1 MLRLG
6 RHWFFSISSS
16 LKFSTSPL
24 SAQARAAHSILV
36 SEMLPTEISGDRRSR
51 RRYSIHLPLHFAVIG
66 KRRFASAGTGNV
78 LNLSSKGIAFTS
90 DETFSRGTLMELSIS
105 WPARLYGK
113 TPIKLVVEGRVVRSD
128 GQVTAVAILR
138 HEFRT
143 KRN

>member
-6 RHWFFSISSS
+6 AARVLLNLSFTEILHA
-16 LKFSTSPL
+16 PL
-24 SAQARAAHSILV
+24 TAHTRAAHSIAV
-36 SEMLPTEISGDRRSR
+36 SEMISGDRRSR

-105 WPARLYGK
+105 WPIRLYGK